1 MNRSLSNSYFHRLS
15 KLGVLCDTFACF
27 ETSVAHCGR
36 QWQYLVVWRRIFSE
50 RVVIFEAFAD
60 LAWICGLAS
69 APQPDP
75 AKISGRLLH
84 SIFAGVLAFFNRFSE
99 MNLPSQAADHSS
111 GFLRPRAEMQKC
123 EKLMINGVFCKG
135 VSKTAR
141 GVVHLCPWLLSRH
154 CPRAV
159 LSERAPRT
167 RLFQDS
173 AVLTLC

>member
-1 MNRSLSNSYFHRLS
+1 MNRSLSNSYFHRRL
-15 KLGVLCDTFACF
+15 KLGVFCDTFACF
-27 ETSVAHCGR
+27 VTSAAHCGR

-84 SIFAGVLAFFNRFSE
+84 SIFARVLSLFNGFLE

-123 EKLMINGVFCKG
+123 EKLMRKRCFLQGGVKN
-135 VSKTAR
+135 
-141 GVVHLCPWLLSRH
+141 
-154 CPRAV
+154 
-159 LSERAPRT
+159 SERGMP
-167 RLFQDS
+167 F
-173 AVLTLC
+173 